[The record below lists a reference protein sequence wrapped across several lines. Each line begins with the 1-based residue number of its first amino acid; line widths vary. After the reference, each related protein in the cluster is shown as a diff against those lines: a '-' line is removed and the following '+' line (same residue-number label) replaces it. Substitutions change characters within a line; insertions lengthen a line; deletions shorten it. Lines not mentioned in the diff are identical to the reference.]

1 MKVSGTLLL
10 YHAAAILDL
19 KRAWT
24 RIKIVKM
31 VNGRCRVPLS
41 VMMSNGTVVIN
52 IFIIP
57 LLRHFTIFGQ
67 ENAQNM
73 RR

>member
-1 MKVSGTLLL
+1 MKVSLTLLL

-41 VMMSNGTVVIN
+41 VMMSNGTVMIN
-52 IFIIP
+52 IYLTLECTQVP
-57 LLRHFTIFGQ
+57 CLCHSCVV
-67 ENAQNM
+67 
-73 RR
+73 